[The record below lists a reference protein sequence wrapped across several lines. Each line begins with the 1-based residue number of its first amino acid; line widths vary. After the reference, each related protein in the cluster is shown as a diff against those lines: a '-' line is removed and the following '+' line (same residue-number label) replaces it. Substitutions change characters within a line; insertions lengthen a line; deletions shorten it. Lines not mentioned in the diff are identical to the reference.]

1 MDFNF
6 DFSYLKNGA
15 PLVTLGSFGISFNK
29 GAIDAL
35 GNPAYVMIGYDDQ
48 RHAIGV
54 RAAEKEAE
62 VPTYEFAGRIRN
74 DWIRIGAKDFIKYLS
89 RVTDIDC
96 ISKSKQFIAT
106 YDEASKTLI
115 IMVDETH
122 LK

>member
-1 MDFNF
+1 MDFQF
-6 DFSYLKNGA
+6 DFSYLRNGA

-54 RAAEKEAE
+54 RAAEKDAD
-62 VPTYEFAGRIRN
+62 VPVYEFAGRIRN

-89 RVTDIDC
+89 RATDIDC
-96 ISKSKQFIAT
+96 ISKSKQFIAS
-106 YDEASKTLI
+106 YDGETKTLI
-115 IMVDETH
+115 VIVDKDH